1 VQEVVFA
8 VFTMRELACQKKKI
22 VLVESESC
30 QELANSRIVA
40 ALLRQLGRE
49 ARAVHEDLANSRI
62 VAALLHYCC
71 SAVALCVTHVELVHS
86 STRTH
91 I

>member
-1 VQEVVFA
+1 MQEVVFA

-49 ARAVHEDLANSRI
+49 ARAVHEELANSRI
-62 VAALLHYCC
+62 VAALFTIVAALLHYA
-71 SAVALCVTHVELVHS
+71 SRTSSSYIAV
-86 STRTH
+86 RGH